1 MSVRYVIQGG
11 PGVRGTISVKGSPL
25 TTVGAMAACLLTS
38 DKVTLTN
45 VPHLYD
51 LDVLI
56 EELRRLGVA
65 ADWTHPHEMTI
76 YAASIHQEPLIH
88 ASNLL
93 GWSPALLG
101 ALIVR
106 CQRVSMEVTELDL
119 VDERLA
125 STIALLKQFGG
136 NADWQSGRLTLSMHH
151 LHGSEVQLSGTS
163 PDHTLLAVLLA
174 STAAGESILN
184 GSVVDPETEDV
195 FACIDS
201 MGGTIDQIDEQK
213 LRVIGQPYL
222 HGTTH
227 QIVADRYEAALFA
240 TMAILSGGDLLVKG
254 VKPAVIMSFLAKL
267 QQLGAHYQVG
277 PDGIRFWSDKSDV
290 FHPISLSVK
299 PYPGLSR
306 DWLLLFLPL
315 LCRADGE
322 SVVETDAAD
331 EMSNALRVLQGVGA
345 EVHLNY
351 NVARLFGPIKLVS
364 AKMEADGYA
373 SALSGLLAAIS
384 ANGTSELR
392 GAENVD
398 GRFES
403 LPDRLKPLGIKI
415 ERHED

>member
-1 MSVRYVIQGG
+1 M
-11 PGVRGTISVKGSPL
+11 RGAISVKGSPL
-25 TTVGAMAACLLTS
+25 ATVGAMAACLLTTE
-38 DKVTLTN
+38 KVTLTN

-76 YAASIHQEPLIH
+76 YAASIHPEPTIH

-106 CQRVSMEVTELDL
+106 CQRVEMEVTKLDL

-125 STIALLKQFGG
+125 ATIALLQQFGG
-136 NADWQSGRLTLSMHH
+136 IADWQSGRLTLSTHH
-151 LHGSEVQLSGTS
+151 LHGSEVQLKGAT

-174 STAAGESILN
+174 CTAAGQSTIN

-195 FACIDS
+195 FACIAS
-201 MGGTIDQIDEQK
+201 MGGTIEQIDEQQ
-213 LRVIGQPYL
+213 LRVEGQL
-222 HGTTH
+222 HLSGTTH
-227 QIVADRYEAALFA
+227 HLVADRYEAALFA
-240 TMAILSGGDLLVKG
+240 VMAILSGGDVLVGG
-254 VKPAVIMSFLAKL
+254 VKPAVMMSFLAKI
-267 QQLGAHYQVG
+267 QQLGAQYQVG
-277 PDGIRFWSDKSDV
+277 SDGIRFWSDRSEV

-315 LCRADGE
+315 LYRTDGE
-322 SVVETDAAD
+322 SLVETDAVD
-331 EMSNALRVLQGVGA
+331 EMSSALRLLQGVGA

-351 NVARLFGPIKLVS
+351 NLARLFGPVKLVS

-373 SALSGLLAAIS
+373 AALCGLLAAIS
-384 ANGTSELR
+384 ANGTSELH
-392 GAENVD
+392 GAEYID

-403 LPDRLKPLGIKI
+403 LPDRLKPLGVKI
-415 ERHED
+415 ERLED

>member
-1 MSVRYVIQGG
+1 MSVRYVIHGG
-11 PGVRGTISVKGSPL
+11 AGVRGTISVKGSPL
-25 TTVGAMAACLLTS
+25 ATVGAMAASLLTT

-76 YAASIHQEPLIH
+76 YASTIQPEPIIH

-106 CQRVSMEVTELDL
+106 CQRVEMEVTELDL

-125 STIALLKQFGG
+125 STVSLLRQFGG
-136 NADWQSGRLTLSMHH
+136 IADWQSGRLTLSTHH
-151 LHGSEVQLSGTS
+151 LHGSEVELGGAS

-174 STAAGESILN
+174 SAAAGESILN

-195 FACIDS
+195 FACIAS
-201 MGGTIDQIDEQK
+201 MGGTIEQIDEQR
-213 LRVIGQPYL
+213 LRVVGQPHL

-240 TMAILSGGDLLVKG
+240 AMAILSGGDLLVGG
-254 VKPAVIMSFLAKL
+254 VKPAVMMSFLAKL
-267 QQLGAHYQVG
+267 QQLGTHYQVSSE
-277 PDGIRFWSDKSDV
+277 GIRFWAEKSDA
-290 FHPISLSVK
+290 FHPTSLSVR

-331 EMSNALRVLQGVGA
+331 EMSSALRLLQGIGA

-351 NVARLFGPIKLVS
+351 NVARLFGPVKLV
-364 AKMEADGYA
+364 AARMEADGFA
-373 SALSGLLAAIS
+373 AALCGILSTIG
-384 ANGTSELR
+384 ANGTSELN
-392 GAENVD
+392 GAEYVD
-398 GRFES
+398 ARFES
-403 LPDRLKPLGIKI
+403 LPDRLKPLGVKI
-415 ERHED
+415 VRHED